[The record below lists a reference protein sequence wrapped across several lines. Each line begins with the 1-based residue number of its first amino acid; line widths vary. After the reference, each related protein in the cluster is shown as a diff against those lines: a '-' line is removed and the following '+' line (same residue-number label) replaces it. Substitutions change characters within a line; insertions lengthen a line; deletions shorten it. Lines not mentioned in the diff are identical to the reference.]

1 MANTV
6 LTPTMIL
13 RESYAIMHQES
24 NFIMRTNRQYDDRF
38 ANRGAQI
45 GQSLD
50 VRLPAKYTTRTGN
63 TMSEQNHVERKV
75 ALPLATIKGVD
86 LNFTQEELTFD
97 IERFSERVLKPAV
110 SQLVATVEADAF
122 SMYKKV
128 PNYVGNFVTTT
139 TGLNYLQFQKT
150 GKFLTENLAPLSG
163 RTACINPES
172 RVTFSDAVKG
182 LFQDSQNIKDQY
194 VEGILGRTGG
204 FDVYENTILPT
215 HLSGIVT
222 TTSESIVVT
231 TSASADTG
239 FDGTGNAYP
248 TADAFSLKV
257 DGFSTANLNEGDVIT
272 IGGVYEVHPETKQA
286 YGYLKRFVV
295 QADTDLTTSGTLPI
309 LPFPILSG
317 AYQNVSAPIADGAAV
332 TVLGVTAGAA
342 TGLTYAQNL
351 SFHRDAFAF
360 VTADLEDPSKYGAWG
375 TRQVMDGLSMRIWR
389 QGDIVNGKF
398 PCRLDIAYGFAAIY
412 PEWACRHVHLQASE

>member
-6 LTPTMIL
+6 LTPRMIL
-13 RESYAIMHQES
+13 REAYAIMHQKS

-38 ANRGAQI
+38 ARSGAKI
-45 GQSLD
+45 GQALD

-63 TMSEQNHVERKV
+63 TMSTQNHVERKV
-75 ALPLATIKGVD
+75 ELPLATIKGVD
-86 LNFTQEELTFD
+86 LNFGQEELTFSLD
-97 IERFSERVLKPAV
+97 DFSERVLQPAI

-122 SMYKKV
+122 SLYKKV

-150 GKFLTENLAPLSG
+150 GKFLTENLAPLSN
-163 RTACINPES
+163 RTICVNPES

-182 LFQDSQNIKDQY
+182 LFQSSENIKDQY

-204 FDVYENTILPT
+204 YDVYENTILPT
-215 HLSGIVT
+215 HLAGIVT
-222 TTSESIVVT
+222 TTGEAITVT
-231 TSASADTG
+231 TSAAADTG
-239 FDGTGNAYP
+239 FDGTGNAWP
-248 TADAFSLKV
+248 TGDAFALKV
-257 DGFSTANLNEGDVIT
+257 DGFTDANLNAGDIIT
-272 IGGVYEVHPETKQA
+272 IEGVYEVHPETKQA

-295 QADTDLTTSGTLPI
+295 QEDVELSTSGTIPI

-317 AYQNVSAPIADGAAV
+317 AYQNVSAPIADGATV
-332 TVLGVTAGAA
+332 NVLGVTPGAS

-351 SFHRDAFAF
+351 AFHRDAFAF

-375 TRQVMDGLSMRIWR
+375 TREVMDGLSMRIWR
-389 QGDIVNGKF
+389 QGDITNGAF
-398 PCRLDIAYGFAAIY
+398 PCRIDIAYGFAAIY